1 MVDHID
7 VYLGNRIVN
16 HMSQEHYLMACLELL
31 GLTDCDGVNK
41 PIASRLTKQDQPEVP
56 LLRSFTVA

>member
-1 MVDHID
+1 
-7 VYLGNRIVN
+7 
-16 HMSQEHYLMACLELL
+16 MACLELL